1 MRVPLG
7 IAAPTGLR
15 PDNNEEIT
23 VTPKPTPKK
32 PDMSVL
38 LKTLL
43 DLGPLA
49 AFMIADQVVDIFI
62 ATGVLMIAVV
72 IAFIASWIMARRIA
86 LIPLVTLG
94 FILIFGA
101 LTLLFDDETFIKVEV
116 TITYGLSGLFLLGGL
131 ALGSVFTLFVI
142 PALFSL
148 TYGTR
153 ERVLNAFSRR
163 LEEE

>member
-1 MRVPLG
+1 M
-7 IAAPTGLR
+7 
-15 PDNNEEIT
+15 
-23 VTPKPTPKK
+23 
-32 PDMSVL
+32 
-38 LKTLL
+38 LL

-49 AFMIADQVVDIFI
+49 AFMIADQVTDIFV

-116 TITYGLSGLFLLGGL
+116 TFRQRLGRAVRGHSEQRSASQAAHRGAVPPDARHEVRQLSALQPTRGRSELGVGRRCPRGQ
-131 ALGSVFTLFVI
+131 GSW
-142 PALFSL
+142 P
-148 TYGTR
+148 G
-153 ERVLNAFSRR
+153 
-163 LEEE
+163 